1 MNSLMKTYVL
11 FNPNYQSFTN
21 KQLLLQFKKDS
32 SNEDIIKSIEDFE
45 KKYIHFDCVFYLL
58 FNKKETHHLI
68 YFNPIQNTPKYEKE
82 KIYAHWLHYGEIND
96 LVSSKIHFLHKF
108 PRFNMSFYQYFYQ
121 LEQKEAHI
129 YLHYQEIGKYKQYFI
144 SKKDIIQNY
153 DYMNHIEIKQKSS
166 FTLNPQSFNKTKFIE
181 IYFPTLHSQLTSEP
195 LVSFKFDSNIVLSY
209 STRIK
214 IAHIFVHFFQV
225 GGGEHF
231 VSQFINM
238 TQNKFHHAIFV
249 SDDFNNETKIKFNIP
264 ITIYHSKEEL
274 KQQLETFHLIIDHQL
289 YYFPFFN
296 SIFDDPIF
304 QFKILR
310 FIHGV
315 DIYKKNIKDITC
327 FQYCINLYEEKEK
340 HESWNGV
347 LSYKNYLGIENLSPN
362 SPKKNPF
369 QEKIYE
375 DHSSPLPSTPLIKVC
390 IVGRIDQHKI
400 PKSFL
405 DLLIQFVEYDMH
417 KKGTFLFSFS
427 FYGTIE
433 DNYKN
438 YFLHKI
444 NYNPYLNYKN
454 YVAHDNIS
462 SIYEE
467 NDILMHPSLSE
478 AGATVILEAMNYG
491 LPIICR
497 KRGGNS
503 ETLQGTLNFTC
514 KNDQEYF
521 DTLILMQSTYSPT
534 FSNNYNRKNNHNNKN
549 NYNNKDIH
557 FIQHQFE
564 NIKKTLLY
572 HNIKQQFYHLEKIIY
587 HLQDNQKNNDINTYT
602 AIENKVHY
610 IYGLKEQT
618 SEFTF
623 LQYISIY
630 SNILINQ
637 PTQIFMHYIYEP
649 YGYWWNRI
657 KHYLQLQKINQSW
670 FPSQLK
676 HYAHKSDYL
685 RLYLLYHFGGIYYDL
700 DTLCIKSHHHLLNN
714 ECVWGIQE
722 NYQDKYDL
730 LCNAIIFA
738 KPGHFFIKKCFDLYL
753 PNFNEKEWCYASMHI
768 PSLLYQNIKEEHQQK
783 ITILPSSSFY
793 SPNYNMMNKLFHEKN
808 QTFPEELITY
818 HYWSSNS
825 CSYTENIK
833 SIEYIYH
840 HPCLFS
846 SYLNHI
852 NQMLHQIYFKKYYT
866 HFTSLTNDLE
876 LSYFIDSESSSTQYQ
891 SNIYKIGIIM
901 YNIDYEAVLI
911 DILNQ
916 QCLLVLDFEIWIID
930 NKLDI
935 FIKKYDQLLRLL
947 YYKNIK
953 VSFLEL
959 KKKYQ
964 EVKKEEYAYLLL
976 NHNREHIFVFN
987 QENIHINNNNNNNH
1001 NNKNNN
1007 NNNNHN
1013 NKNNNN
1019 NNIIFSPFSFI
1030 SMMKNISEK
1039 KMPSMFLSNF
1049 YKPYQKVEEE
1059 KKYHLIYEIKQVF
1072 HFYSQNSNFS

>member
-11 FNPNYQSFTN
+11 FNPNYQLFSN
-21 KQLLLQFKKDS
+21 KQLIVQYKKDS
-32 SNEDIIKSIEDFE
+32 SNNDIIKSIEDFE

-68 YFNPIQNTPKYEKE
+68 YFNQTQKTPKYEKE
-82 KIYAHWLHYGEIND
+82 KIYAHWIHYGESND

-108 PRFNMSFYQYFYQ
+108 PRFNISFYQYFYQ
-121 LEQKEAHI
+121 LKQKEAHI

-144 SKKDIIQNY
+144 SKEDIIQNY
-153 DYMNHIEIKQKSS
+153 DYINNIEIKQESS
-166 FTLNPQSFNKTKFIE
+166 FTLNHKSFNKTKFVE
-181 IYFPTLHSQLTSEP
+181 LYFSTLHSQLTSEP
-195 LVSFKFDSNIVLSY
+195 LVPFKFDSNIVQSN

-214 IAHIFVHFFQV
+214 IAHVFVHFFQV

-238 TQNKFHHAIFV
+238 TRNKFQHNIFV
-249 SDDFNNETKIKFNIP
+249 SDDFNNETKIKFNVP

-274 KQQLETFHLIIDHQL
+274 KEQLETFHLIIDHQL
-289 YYFPFFN
+289 YYFPLFN
-296 SIFDDPIF
+296 DIFEDPIF
-304 QFKILR
+304 HFKILR

-315 DIYKKNIKDITC
+315 DIYKKNIKTITG
-327 FQYCINLYEEKEK
+327 FQYCINLYDENEK
-340 HESWNGV
+340 HDSWNNV
-347 LSYKNYLGIENLSPN
+347 LSYKNYLGIENLSPS

-369 QEKIYE
+369 KKNLYQ
-375 DHSSPLPSTPLIKVC
+375 DHTLPLPSIPLIKVC

-433 DNYKN
+433 ENYKN

-444 NYNPYLNYKN
+444 NHISHLNYKN
-454 YVAHDNIS
+454 YVAHDNIT
-462 SIYEE
+462 SIYQE

-497 KRGGNS
+497 KSGGNS
-503 ETLQGTLNFTC
+503 ETLRSTLNFTC
-514 KNDQEYF
+514 NNDQEYF
-521 DTLILMQSTYSPT
+521 DTLIHMQSKYSPT
-534 FSNNYNRKNNHNNKN
+534 FNNNNNNDN
-549 NYNNKDIH
+549 NNNNKDNQ
-557 FIQHQFE
+557 FIQYQFQ

-587 HLQDNQKNNDINTYT
+587 HLENNQNNNEHENYT
-602 AIENKVHY
+602 TIQNKVHY

-618 SEFTF
+618 TEFTF

-630 SNILINQ
+630 SNIIINQ
-637 PTQIFMHYIYEP
+637 PKQILMHYIYEP

-657 KHYLQLQKINQSW
+657 KHYLHLQKINQTW

-700 DTLCIKSHHHLLNN
+700 DTLCIRSHHHLLNN

-738 KPGHFFIKKCFDLYL
+738 KPGHFFIKKCLDLYI

-768 PSLLYQNIKEEHQQK
+768 PSLLYQHIKEKHQQK

-793 SPNYNMMNKLFHEKN
+793 SPNYNMMNKLFHEKKQN
-808 QTFPEELITY
+808 FTEELITY

-825 CSYTENIK
+825 SIYTENIT

-852 NQMLHQIYFKKYYT
+852 NQLLHQIYFKKYYSN
-866 HFTSLTNDLE
+866 FTSLTNDLE
-876 LSYFIDSESSSTQYQ
+876 LSNFIHSESSIQHH

-901 YNIDYEAVLI
+901 YNIDYEQLLI

-916 QCLLVLDFEIWIID
+916 QCLLALDFEIWIID
-930 NKLDI
+930 NKLDM
-935 FIKKYDQLLRLL
+935 FIKKHDQLLQLL

-964 EVKKEEYAYLLL
+964 EIKKEEYAYLLL
-976 NHNREHIFVFN
+976 NNNREHIFIFN
-987 QENIHINNNNNNNH
+987 QENIHINNDNNNV
-1001 NNKNNN
+1001 
-1007 NNNNHN
+1007 
-1013 NKNNNN
+1013 
-1019 NNIIFSPFSFI
+1019 IFTPFSFI
-1030 SMMKNISEK
+1030 SIMKNINKKQLSSILYSYFYRSYQSIEK
-1039 KMPSMFLSNF
+1039 
-1049 YKPYQKVEEE
+1049 E
-1059 KKYHLIYEIKQVF
+1059 KKYHLIYEIEQVF

>member
-1 MNSLMKTYVL
+1 MNYFMKIFVL
-11 FNPNYQSFTN
+11 FNPNYQSFSN
-21 KQLLLQFKKDS
+21 KQLILQYKKDS
-32 SNEDIIKSIEDFE
+32 SNNNIIKSVQDFE
-45 KKYIHFDCVFYLL
+45 NKYIHFDCVFYLL
-58 FNKKETHHLI
+58 FNKKETYHLI
-68 YFNPIQNTPKYEKE
+68 HFNHEKKTSKYEKE
-82 KIYAHWLHYGEIND
+82 KIYAHWLHYGKSND
-96 LVSSKIHFLHKF
+96 LINSKIDFLLKF
-108 PRFNMSFYQYFYQ
+108 PRFNISFYQYFYQ
-121 LEQKEAHI
+121 VKQKEAHI
-129 YLHYQEIGKYKQYFI
+129 YLHYQEVGKYKQYFI
-144 SKKDIIQNY
+144 SKEDIIQNY
-153 DYMNHIEIKQKSS
+153 DYMNHIEIKQQSS

-181 IYFPTLHSQLTSEP
+181 IYFPTLYSQLTSEP
-195 LVSFKFDSNIVLSY
+195 SVPIKFSSNTIQY
-209 STRIK
+209 DSTRIK
-214 IAHIFVHFFQV
+214 IAHVFVHFFQV
-225 GGGEHF
+225 GGGENF

-296 SIFDDPIF
+296 DVFEDQIFH
-304 QFKILR
+304 FKILR

-315 DIYKKNIKDITC
+315 DIYKKNIKAISS
-327 FQYCINLYEEKEK
+327 FQYCINLYEEHEK
-340 HESWNGV
+340 HESWNGI
-347 LSYKNYLGIENLSPN
+347 LSYKNYLGIENLSPYI
-362 SPKKNPF
+362 PKKNPF
-369 QEKIYE
+369 HEKLYQ
-375 DHSSPLPSTPLIKVC
+375 DHSSQFPSIPLIKIC

-433 DNYKN
+433 DDYKN

-444 NYNPYLNYKN
+444 NHVPYLNYKN
-454 YVAHDNIS
+454 YVSYDNIS
-462 SIYEE
+462 SIYED

-497 KRGGNS
+497 KSGGNL
-503 ETLQGTLNFTC
+503 ETLRGTLNITC

-521 DTLILMQSTYSPT
+521 DTLIHLQSKYNST
-534 FSNNYNRKNNHNNKN
+534 FMNNNNNNNNNNHNNH
-549 NYNNKDIH
+549 NNKDIH
-557 FIQHQFE
+557 FIQHQFQ
-564 NIKKTLLY
+564 NIKKTLLH

-587 HLQDNQKNNDINTYT
+587 HLKDNQKNNELAAYT
-602 AIENKVHY
+602 TIQNKVHY
-610 IYGLKEQT
+610 IYGLKEQNT
-618 SEFTF
+618 EFSF
-623 LQYISIY
+623 LQYISIF
-630 SNILINQ
+630 SNIIINQ

-649 YGYWWNRI
+649 NGYWWNRI
-657 KHYLQLQKINQSW
+657 KHYLHMQKINQTW

-685 RLYLLYHFGGIYYDL
+685 RLYLLYHYGGIYYDL

-738 KPGHFFIKKCFDLYL
+738 KPGHFFIKKCLDLFI

-768 PSLLYQNIKEEHQQK
+768 PSLLYKHCKEEHQQK

-793 SPNYNMMNKLFHEKN
+793 TPNYNMMSKLFHEKN
-808 QTFPEELITY
+808 QTFSKDLITY

-825 CSYTENIK
+825 SAYTEKIT

-840 HPCLFS
+840 YPCLFS

-852 NQMLHQIYFKKYYT
+852 NQFLNQIYFKKYYSN
-866 HFTSLTNDLE
+866 FTALTNNLE
-876 LSYFIDSESSSTQYQ
+876 LSYFIHSESSTQLH
-891 SNIYKIGIIM
+891 SNIHKIGIIM
-901 YNIDYEAVLI
+901 YDIDYESLLI

-916 QCLLVLDFEIWIID
+916 QCLFALDFEIWIID
-930 NKLDI
+930 NKLDK
-935 FIKKYDQLLRLL
+935 FIENHDQLLQLL

-959 KKKYQ
+959 KKKNH
-964 EVKKEEYAYLLL
+964 EIKKEEYAYLLL
-976 NHNREHIFVFN
+976 NNNREHIFIFN
-987 QENIHINNNNNNNH
+987 QENIHIKKDKTTCH
-1001 NNKNNN
+1001 
-1007 NNNNHN
+1007 
-1013 NKNNNN
+1013 NNN
-1019 NNIIFSPFSFI
+1019 NNINDNNINDNNNNNINNIIFNPFSFI